1 MFLLLCVSIIPFS
14 CNDVSED
21 EQIARHYCGS
31 CHLFPEPSLLDKKT
45 WEKNVLPVMGGKL
58 GVSVYNGEYFIQMR
72 DFYREDTAQQTPV
85 SIQNWQTLVEY
96 YIKNAPDKPLPQ
108 DRKPIQEFTSRFA
121 VKEVVIGEKSPSA
134 TYVKID
140 PGNQRIYAGNVYDS
154 VFAVFDPQL
163 RLLQKQNIHKVVVDM
178 HFDSSLQLPGARKGV
193 LTNIGIL
200 HPNDAKTGTLEVF
213 SIAPSGNLT
222 LDTTIWS
229 NIPRPVQASAADLD
243 NDGKT
248 DYLIC
253 GFGNNTGAFFY
264 IRNKGENE
272 FEQRMLKALPG
283 ATKAYIDDYNS
294 DGLPDIIALMAQGDE
309 GIFLFQN
316 KADGNFE
323 VKELLRFP
331 PVYGSSYFELT
342 DVNKDGLRD
351 IVYTSGDNIDLS
363 PVLKNYHGVYVF
375 LNKGNQDFEQEY
387 FFPLNGCYK
396 AMARDFDRDGD
407 VDIAAIS
414 YFPDFQNQPKESFVY
429 LENNSDLQ
437 FSPYTIK
444 EFNKGRWIVMD
455 AGDAD
460 GDGDDDIIIG
470 SMILTEKGKEVV
482 GKEENKKP
490 SLLLLVNQTK

>member
-1 MFLLLCVSIIPFS
+1 
-14 CNDVSED
+14 
-21 EQIARHYCGS
+21 
-31 CHLFPEPSLLDKKT
+31 
-45 WEKNVLPVMGGKL
+45 
-58 GVSVYNGEYFIQMR
+58 
-72 DFYREDTAQQTPV
+72 
-85 SIQNWQTLVEY
+85 
-96 YIKNAPDKPLPQ
+96 
-108 DRKPIQEFTSRFA
+108 
-121 VKEVVIGEKSPSA
+121 
-134 TYVKID
+134 
-140 PGNQRIYAGNVYDS
+140 
-154 VFAVFDPQL
+154 
-163 RLLQKQNIHKVVVDM
+163 
-178 HFDSSLQLPGARKGV
+178 
-193 LTNIGIL
+193 
-200 HPNDAKTGTLEVF
+200 
-213 SIAPSGNLT
+213 
-222 LDTTIWS
+222 
-229 NIPRPVQASAADLD
+229 VQASAADLD